1 MEFAF
6 CLLNVNL
13 QPASGQSK
21 AAICFPFTQEKKLK
35 FNETV
40 KTFPRTLDEAFPYG
54 PDYGCALVHYRDPF
68 NRFFQVGC
76 VGAVVAVFIVIFL
89 WSFK

>member
-6 CLLNVNL
+6 CLLKENL
-13 QPASGQSK
+13 QPANGQSK
-21 AAICFPFTQEKKLK
+21 AAICFPYTQEKKLK
-35 FNETV
+35 LNETV

-68 NRFFQVGC
+68 NKFFQIGC
-76 VGAVVAVFIVIFL
+76 AMAVVSAFVLVL
-89 WSFK
+89 VWSFK